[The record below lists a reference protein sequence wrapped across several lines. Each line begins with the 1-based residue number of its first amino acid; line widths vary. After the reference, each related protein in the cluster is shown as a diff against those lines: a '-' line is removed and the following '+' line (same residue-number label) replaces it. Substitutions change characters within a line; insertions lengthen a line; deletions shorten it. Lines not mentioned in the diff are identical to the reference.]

1 MSGGVDMGLGR
12 NLPEGATFIG
22 EDKHG
27 HLLFAIGE
35 VTEGDDDW
43 FAELGT
49 PKFCCVRCGGR
60 CAGLPNDECRGHH
73 PHETPD
79 EAKERLLIKVGG
91 LSPDVLRTYRRTWG
105 TLPTLKLTPETT
117 P

>member
-1 MSGGVDMGLGR
+1 MGLGR
-12 NLPEGATFIG
+12 NLPEGATLVG

-35 VTEGDDDW
+35 VAEGDDGW

-60 CAGLPNDECRGHH
+60 CAGLPGNECRGHT
-73 PHETPD
+73 PHETP
-79 EAKERLLIKVGG
+79 EQAAERLLIKVGG
-91 LSPDVLRTYRRTWG
+91 HSADEVRAYRRLWG
-105 TLPTLKLTPETT
+105 SIPTLNLSSEGAP
-117 P
+117 